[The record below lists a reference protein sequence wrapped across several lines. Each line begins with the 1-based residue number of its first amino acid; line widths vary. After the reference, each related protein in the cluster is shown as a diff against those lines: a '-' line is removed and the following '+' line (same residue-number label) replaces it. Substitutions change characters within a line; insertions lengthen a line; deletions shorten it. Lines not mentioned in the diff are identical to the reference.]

1 MKTNYDGAMFGES
14 DEASIEVII
23 QNSDGEVMVTLSK
36 KIQKPSYVEVLELL
50 AVRQAMSFTLEL
62 GFINSTFEGD
72 S

>member
-14 DEASIEVII
+14 DEAGIGVII

>member
-1 MKTNYDGAMFGES
+1 MKTNYDGAMFSES
-14 DEASIEVII
+14 DEAGIGVII